1 MEVIATIRALDER
14 LMQAGR
20 VAFVPTMGNLHEG
33 HLALVRLARAHGD
46 TVVVSIFVNP
56 LQFGPNED
64 FHKYPRTLAEDCAK
78 LETVG
83 CDVVF
88 APTVT
93 EMYPTPQQTEILPP
107 PVADELCGAFRP
119 GHFRGVATVVAKLFN
134 IVQPS
139 VAVFG
144 KKDYQQLF
152 IIRSMVRELNFPIQI
167 LAGETVRAE
176 DGLALSSRNAYL
188 TPAQRAEAPRL
199 YRSLT
204 AVAAALARGE
214 RDYAALEANA
224 RRELESNGWRVDYV
238 SVRDAVTLAV
248 PAGNPPELVVLGA
261 AWLGETRLIDNVEVA
276 ASGTPSGAV

>member
-1 MEVIATIRALDER
+1 MDVIASIHALDER
-14 LMQAGR
+14 LSEAGR
-20 VAFVPTMGNLHEG
+20 IAFVPTMGNLHEG
-33 HLALVRLARAHGD
+33 HLELVRLARAHGD

-64 FHKYPRTLAEDCAK
+64 YHRYPRTLAEDCAK
-78 LETVG
+78 LEAIG

-88 APTVT
+88 APTVA

-134 IVQPS
+134 IVQPT

-152 IIRSMVRELNFPIQI
+152 IIRTMVRELNFPIQI
-167 LAGETVRAE
+167 VAGETVRAE

-188 TPAQRAEAPRL
+188 SAAERAEAPRL
-199 YRSLT
+199 YRTLCT
-204 AVAAALARGE
+204 AAEAIGRGD
-214 RDYAALEANA
+214 RDFPLIEANA
-224 RRELESNGWRVDYV
+224 RSELEAHGWRVDYV
-238 SVRDAVTLAV
+238 SVRDGATLAV
-248 PAGNPPELVVLGA
+248 PGAQTRQFVVLAA
-261 AWLGETRLIDNVEVA
+261 AWLGDTRLIDNVEVPGPA
-276 ASGTPSGAV
+276 LPA

>member
-1 MEVIATIRALDER
+1 MDVIASIHALDER
-14 LMQAGR
+14 LSEAGR
-20 VAFVPTMGNLHEG
+20 IAFVPTMGNLHEG
-33 HLALVRLARAHGD
+33 HLELVRLARAHGD

-64 FHKYPRTLAEDCAK
+64 YHRYPRTLAEDCTK
-78 LETVG
+78 LEAIG

-88 APTVT
+88 APTVA

-134 IVQPS
+134 IVQPT

-152 IIRSMVRELNFPIQI
+152 IIRTMVRELNFPIQI
-167 LAGETVRAE
+167 VAGETVRAK

-188 TPAQRAEAPRL
+188 SAAERAEAPRL
-199 YRSLT
+199 YRTLCT
-204 AVAAALARGE
+204 AAEAIGRGD
-214 RDYAALEANA
+214 RDFPLIEANA
-224 RRELESNGWRVDYV
+224 RSELEAHGWRVDYV
-238 SVRDAVTLAV
+238 SVRDGATLAV
-248 PAGNPPELVVLGA
+248 PGAQTRQFVVLAA
-261 AWLGETRLIDNVEVA
+261 AWLGDTRLIDNVEVPGPA
-276 ASGTPSGAV
+276 LPA

>member
-199 YRSLT
+199 YGSLA

-238 SVRDAVTLAV
+238 SVRDAATLAV
-248 PAGNPPELVVLGA
+248 PAGNPQELVVLGA

-276 ASGTPSGAV
+276 VSGTPAGAV